1 MYSKNG
7 KPSSLYLLA
16 QWEAVVAFY
25 GRSTILPRVGRRITS
40 FLRAKEV
47 QMQQLK
53 IIFDG
58 TPDVSALP
66 ASEQKVFF
74 STLLERIIMLK
85 QQDN

>member
-1 MYSKNG
+1 
-7 KPSSLYLLA
+7 
-16 QWEAVVAFY
+16 
-25 GRSTILPRVGRRITS
+25 
-40 FLRAKEV
+40 
-47 QMQQLK
+47 MQQLK

>member
-1 MYSKNG
+1 MG
-7 KPSSLYLLA
+7 SS
-16 QWEAVVAFY
+16 
-25 GRSTILPRVGRRITS
+25 GCI
-40 FLRAKEV
+40 LRAKYDSTLGLVGVLRPFFVQKEV

-58 TPDVSALP
+58 TPDVYALL

>member
-1 MYSKNG
+1 MANRVHYIFSHNG
-7 KPSSLYLLA
+7 KQWLHFTGEVRFYL
-16 QWEAVVAFY
+16 
-25 GRSTILPRVGRRITS
+25 RVGRRITP